1 MVTNIYYGNLVKY
14 LLHNKA
20 VEVAE
25 VDLFLYYLIE
35 NTGADICYSDL
46 NSKRCWHLVIFIL
59 YYS

>member
-14 LLHNKA
+14 LLHKA

-35 NTGADICYSDL
+35 NTGADICY
-46 NSKRCWHLVIFIL
+46 
-59 YYS
+59 